1 MGEGAEDS
9 GKLGQYSRVQR
20 GIGCGETEDHFA
32 KRISQEGAQSCQ
44 GHRPAPR
51 RAGPRPPAARGGA
64 RHSAGGRG
72 SGSGSPGTP
81 LTKLCEST
89 GAREAWCPSTNGPE
103 SACFFHSR
111 LSGAGS
117 LRMAESRASRDLS
130 ENLQGELTP
139 GHAFLHSAPE
149 PWRSEPVIS
158 RDTWAES
165 PAHLL

>member
-1 MGEGAEDS
+1 MWRDRGSLCQEDLT
-9 GKLGQYSRVQR
+9 GGGTKLP
-20 GIGCGETEDHFA
+20 
-32 KRISQEGAQSCQ
+32 GAQACPPQS
-44 GHRPAPR
+44 RPQAACSPR
-51 RAGPRPPAARGGA
+51 RRQAFCRG
-64 RHSAGGRG
+64 RGRG

-89 GAREAWCPSTNGPE
+89 WAREAWCPSTNGPE

-117 LRMAESRASRDLS
+117 LRMAKSRASRDLS

-149 PWRSEPVIS
+149 PWRSEPVIC